1 MKTISITAMTFLSL
15 FFLSACAH
23 KNEPAPGVVAT
34 PKNPQIYS
42 AINHQAISMIQTDRY
57 TLVELDDPTNAYV
70 LDQIIDTALP
80 KNLSLTVKDGME
92 YVLNQSGYSL
102 CHLPMLNV
110 LYDKKLPKIHYK
122 IGPVKLS
129 DALQI
134 MAGPAWRLTLD
145 DVERE
150 VCFKLG
156 EGYEIKPLPVE
167 RVPLSPASPALTPI
181 KPYEAA
187 PTTIEITS
195 PLSET
200 KKLVESSTPNLQGK
214 PHE

>member
-1 MKTISITAMTFLSL
+1 MKTISITFMTL

-23 KNEPAPGVVAT
+23 KNQPVPDVVT
-34 PKNPQIYS
+34 NQKNPQIYS
-42 AINHQAISMIQTDRY
+42 AINNQTISMIQTDRY

-70 LDQIIDTALP
+70 LDQIIDTSLP
-80 KNLSLTVKDGME
+80 KNLSLTVKEGME

-102 CHLPMLNV
+102 CHLPMMNV
-110 LYDKKLPKIHYK
+110 LYDKKLPKIQYK

-134 MAGPAWRLTLD
+134 MAGPAWLLTVD

-150 VCFKLG
+150 VCFTLG
-156 EGYEIKPLPVE
+156 EGYEIKSLPVE
-167 RVPLSPASPALTPI
+167 LVPLSPESPVSTPI
-181 KPYEAA
+181 ICYEAA
-187 PTTIEITS
+187 PTTIEIKS

-200 KKLVESSTPNLQGK
+200 KKLVEPSNNNLQGK